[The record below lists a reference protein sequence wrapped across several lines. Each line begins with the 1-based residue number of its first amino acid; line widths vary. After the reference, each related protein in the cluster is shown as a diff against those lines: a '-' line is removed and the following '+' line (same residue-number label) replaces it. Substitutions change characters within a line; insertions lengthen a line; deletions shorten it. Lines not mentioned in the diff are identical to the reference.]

1 MRASVVL
8 VLKGGLLLL
17 FALLFQQCEEGEGD
31 VVRLKDQEY
40 LPLSV
45 GLYQVYQITET
56 IYVNG
61 PEGETTQYQLKTEI
75 VDSLAGPNGSYTYV
89 LHRATR
95 MTANDPWT
103 MKDTWSITFSDTE
116 AIVQQGNTAF
126 VKLKTPLSL
135 DLFWNG
141 NRYNALGE
149 ETYTV
154 TAFAQPLL
162 VGDREFADVVE
173 VTQNNEV
180 DDIVGNDVRKE
191 AYARGVGLISRTEEV
206 ITYCSNSSLCI
217 GQQIIEQGKV
227 SEQFLLEYGKK

>member
-1 MRASVVL
+1 MVL

-17 FALLFQQCEEGEGD
+17 FALLFQQCEDDTADG
-31 VVRLKDQEY
+31 VRLKDQEY

-56 IYVNG
+56 IYENG
-61 PEGETTQYQLKTEI
+61 PEGETMQYQLKTEI
-75 VDSLAGPNGSYTYV
+75 VDSLAGPNGLYTYV
-89 LHRATR
+89 LHRETR
-95 MTANDPWT
+95 MTANDPWM

-116 AIVQQGNTAF
+116 AIVQQGNIAF
-126 VKLKTPLSL
+126 VKLKLPLSL
-135 DLFWNG
+135 DLFWDG

-162 VGDREFADVVE
+162 VGDTEFDDVVE

-180 DDIVGNDVRKE
+180 DEIVGNDVRKE
-191 AYARGVGLISRTEEV
+191 VYARGVGLISRTEEV
-206 ITYCSNSSLCI
+206 ITYCSNSSSCI
-217 GQQIIEQGKV
+217 GRQIIEQGKV
-227 SEQFLLEYGKK
+227 SEQYLLEYGKK